1 MAFLKKDSE
10 VERLKAENEKLKTS
24 LKELAIL
31 NELSTLINST
41 MSSSKV
47 MEKVVAESVKAIN
60 AEQGTIHL
68 LDKDKEKV
76 DPFRTFIRKAD
87 ESQPAN
93 KFRLDQELSGWMMMN
108 RKPLVV
114 NDFQN
119 NKQFFNREA
128 GNVKIRTLLTV
139 PLICKGELVGV
150 LNLFNKKNTDGF
162 SENDQRLLSI
172 IASQSAQVI
181 ENSRLYEQEKQLIKI
196 EKELEMAY
204 SIQQKLL
211 PKESPDIPGFDI
223 AGLSY
228 AAKDVGGDYFD
239 YIKLDDERWCIALG
253 DVSGKGIPAAL
264 LMSHLQATMRY
275 QIKGNPTI
283 KECISKA
290 NNFIC
295 ANTEDNRF
303 VTLFGGILDV
313 KNKVFNYVNAGHN
326 LPFYLSGDE
335 LIPLRDGGL
344 VMGMMPDVP
353 YDDNSIKF
361 KKDELV
367 VIYSDGVTE
376 AHNEMDDMYGEKRLQ
391 DLIVK
396 NRNKSATEIASEIYK
411 AVKEFE
417 RNMEQDDDITIVVI
431 KAI

>member
-10 VERLKAENEKLKTS
+10 VERLRAENDKLKTS

-31 NELSTLINST
+31 NELSVLIDST

-68 LDKDKEKV
+68 LDKEKGKN
-76 DPFRTFIRKAD
+76 DPFRTLIRKAD
-87 ESQPAN
+87 ETEPAN
-93 KFRLDQELSGWMMMN
+93 KFRLDQELSGWMMIN
-108 RKPLVV
+108 RKPLVI

-119 NKQFFNREA
+119 SKQFFNRAA
-128 GNVKIRTLLTV
+128 GDVKIRTLLTV

-150 LNLFNKKNTDGF
+150 LNLFNKKSNDGF

-181 ENSRLYEQEKQLIKI
+181 ENARLYEQEKQLLKI

-228 AAKDVGGDYFD
+228 AAKNVGGDYFD
-239 YIKLDDERWCIALG
+239 YIKLDDNNWCIALG

-275 QIKGNPTI
+275 QVQANQTI
-283 KECISKA
+283 KDSIYKA

-295 ANTEDNRF
+295 TNTEDNKF

-326 LPFYLSGDE
+326 FPFYLSGGK
-335 LIPLRDGGL
+335 LIPLKDGGL
-344 VMGMMPDVP
+344 VLGMLPDIP

-367 VIYSDGVTE
+367 VVYSDGVTE
-376 AHNEMDDMYGEKRLQ
+376 ARNELEDMYGDKRLQ
-391 DLIVK
+391 DLIIK
-396 NRNKSATEIASEIYK
+396 NQKKSATEIASVIYK
-411 AVKEFE
+411 EVKEFE
-417 RNMEQDDDITIVVI
+417 RNMEQDDDITVVVI

>member
-10 VERLKAENEKLKTS
+10 VDRLKAENEKLKTS
-24 LKELAIL
+24 LKELATL

-68 LDKDKEKV
+68 LDKDTEKV
-76 DPFRTFIRKAD
+76 DPFKTFIRKAD
-87 ESQPAN
+87 ETEPAN

-128 GNVKIRTLLTV
+128 GELLIRTLLTV

-150 LNLFNKKNTDGF
+150 LNLFNKKSNNGF

-196 EKELEMAY
+196 EKELEMAQ
-204 SIQQKLL
+204 SIQQRLL
-211 PKESPDIPGFDI
+211 PKESPNIPGFDI

-239 YIKLDDERWCIALG
+239 YIKLEDERWCIALG

-275 QIKGNPTI
+275 QIQGNQTI
-283 KECISKA
+283 IECISQA

-295 ANTEDNRF
+295 ANTADNKF
-303 VTLFGGILDV
+303 VTLFGGILDT

-326 LPFYLSGDE
+326 LPFYLSGNK
-335 LIPLRDGGL
+335 LIPLKDGGL
-344 VMGMMPDVP
+344 VMGMLPDVP

-376 AHNEMDDMYGEKRLQ
+376 AHNELEDMYGEKRLQ
-391 DLIVK
+391 ELIVK
-396 NRNKSATEIASEIYK
+396 NKKKTATEIAAEIYE
-411 AVKEFE
+411 AVKDFE

-431 KAI
+431 KAK

>member
-1 MAFLKKDSE
+1 M
-10 VERLKAENEKLKTS
+10 ENEKLKTS

-47 MEKVVAESVKAIN
+47 MERVVAESVKAIN
-60 AEQGTIHL
+60 ATQGTIHL
-68 LDKDKEKV
+68 LDKDKTEL
-76 DPFRTFIRKAD
+76 DPFRTYIRKAD
-87 ESQPAN
+87 ETDPTD

-108 RKPLVV
+108 RKPLLI

-128 GNVKIRTLLTV
+128 GDIKIRTLLTV
-139 PLICKGELVGV
+139 PLICKGELIGV
-150 LNLFNKKNTDGF
+150 LNLFNKKNDDGF

-181 ENSRLYEQEKQLIKI
+181 ENSRLYEQEKQLLKI
-196 EKELEMAY
+196 EKELEMAR

-223 AGLSY
+223 AGFSY

-239 YIKLDDERWCIALG
+239 YIKLDDDNWCIALG

-275 QIKGNPTI
+275 QVQGNQKFIDTI
-283 KECISKA
+283 FKA

-295 ANTEDNRF
+295 TNTEGNKF

-313 KNKVFNYVNAGHN
+313 KKKVFNYVNAGHN
-326 LPFYLSGDE
+326 FPFYLTGNE
-335 LIPLRDGGL
+335 LVPLKDGGL
-344 VMGMMPDVP
+344 VMGMVPDVP
-353 YDDNSIKF
+353 YEDNSIQF

-376 AHNEMDDMYGEKRLQ
+376 AHNELEDMYGDKRLQ
-391 DLIVK
+391 DVILQNK
-396 NRNKSATEIASEIYK
+396 KKSATEIALAIYK
-411 AVKEFE
+411 EVKEFE
-417 RNMEQDDDITIVVI
+417 RNMEQDDDITVVVI
-431 KAI
+431 KAK